1 MKKSLLI
8 DGYNLIFASAGL
20 REKMEQK
27 PESARRALMELCCVY
42 AGRRKDLEKF
52 WIVFDGQ
59 EDSLSLPPGE
69 TAGVCEIYTRAG
81 ETADKRMARIVRES
95 EEVTKWTVVSNDRAV
110 LDRCYSYGAER
121 VKASAF
127 IRELEGSKPA
137 SVITGGGEATSA
149 SVERAL
155 HPRLAQ
161 DITAEYKRKLGLK

>member
-8 DGYNLIFASAGL
+8 DGYNLIFTSAVL

-27 PESARRALMELCCVY
+27 SESARRALMELCRVY
-42 AGRRKDLEKF
+42 AARRKDIERF

-95 EEVTKWTVVSNDRAV
+95 EEFTKWTVVSNDRAV

-121 VKASAF
+121 VKSSAF
-127 IRELEGSKPA
+127 IRELEGKPVSA
-137 SVITGGGEATSA
+137 NTSGGLTAA
-149 SVERAL
+149 SVEKDL
-155 HPRLAQ
+155 HPRVAQ
-161 DITAEYKRKLGLK
+161 DITAEYQRKLGLR

>member
-8 DGYNLIFASAGL
+8 DGYNLIFASAVL
-20 REKMEQK
+20 REKMDQK
-27 PESARRALMELCCVY
+27 PETARRGLMELCRVY
-42 AGRRKDLEKF
+42 AARKKDIEKF

-127 IRELEGSKPA
+127 IRELEGKPA
-137 SVITGGGEATSA
+137 SAQSSGGPTAVNAEKT
-149 SVERAL
+149 L
-155 HPRLAQ
+155 HPRVAQ
-161 DITAEYKRKLGLK
+161 DITAEYKRKLGL

>member
-8 DGYNLIFASAGL
+8 DGYNLIFASAVL

-27 PESARRALMELCCVY
+27 PESARRALMELCRIY
-42 AGRRKDLEKF
+42 AGRKKDIEKF
-52 WIVFDGQ
+52 WIVFDGK
-59 EDSLSLPPGE
+59 EDFLSLPPGE

-127 IRELEGSKPA
+127 IRDLEGKSSPA
-137 SVITGGGEATSA
+137 NPTGGSA
-149 SVERAL
+149 ALSAEKPL
-155 HPRLAQ
+155 HPLVAQ
-161 DITAEYKRKLGLK
+161 DITAEYKRKLGL

>member
-8 DGYNLIFASAGL
+8 DGYNLIFTSAVL

-27 PESARRALMELCCVY
+27 SESARRALMELCRVY
-42 AGRRKDLEKF
+42 AARRKDIERF
-52 WIVFDGQ
+52 WIVFDGK
-59 EDSLSLPPGE
+59 EDFLSLPPGE

-127 IRELEGSKPA
+127 IRELEGQL
-137 SVITGGGEATSA
+137 TSA
-149 SVERAL
+149 QSSSGPTAVNAEKTL
-155 HPRLAQ
+155 HPLVAQ

>member
-8 DGYNLIFASAGL
+8 DGYNLIFASAEL
-20 REKMEQK
+20 REQMEKK
-27 PESARRALMELCCVY
+27 PETARRALMDLCRVY
-42 AGRRKDLEKF
+42 AARKKDIEKF

-110 LDRCYSYGAER
+110 LDRCYSYGADR

-127 IRELEGSKPA
+127 IRELEGPSSPA
-137 SVITGGGEATSA
+137 SSGSSSA
-149 SVERAL
+149 GPTIEKTL
-155 HPRLAQ
+155 HPRVAQ
-161 DITAEYKRKLGLK
+161 DITAEYKRKLGL